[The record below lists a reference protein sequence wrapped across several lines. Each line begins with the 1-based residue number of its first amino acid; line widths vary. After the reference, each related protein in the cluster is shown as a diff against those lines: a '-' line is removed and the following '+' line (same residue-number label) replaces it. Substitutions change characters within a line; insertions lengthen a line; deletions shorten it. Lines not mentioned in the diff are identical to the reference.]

1 VRKIKE
7 VLRLKFDVGLGLRQ
21 IARSCSIG
29 LGTAHEYLQRA
40 EAAKITWPLGP
51 EWDDDRLEAALFG
64 GPPRSR
70 PTVMAMPDFAD
81 LHRQRQQ
88 HSHITQQ
95 LLWEEYRQANP
106 DGYKYSRFCELYQRW
121 RRKQDV
127 VLRQEHKA
135 GEKLFVDW
143 AGTTIPIH
151 DPRGGPAQQAHLFVA
166 VLGASSYTYAETTA
180 DEQLA
185 SWIGA
190 HVRAFEFYEGVP
202 KLVVPDNTK
211 TGVTKACR
219 YDPDL
224 NPTYQEMAMH
234 YGVGVVPARPYK
246 PRDKAKVESGVQLAE
261 RWIIAAL
268 RHRKFFSIEELNQAI
283 RELRD
288 RINQRP
294 FRQREGSRASQFV
307 AVDKPALSPL
317 PTERFDL
324 SEWSRARVN
333 IDYHIAFDTNY
344 YSVPYNGQSAI
355 LGCLTNGQGNA
366 AALLAARGAR
376 LNLETAAGAGRMDV
390 VQSFFTD
397 DGKLKPPATQRQLQR
412 GFLWACEFGHLAIAE
427 FLLDRGADL
436 RDQAETSETGL
447 HWAVV
452 GCQLPVVQFLLNR
465 GAPLEELNAYGGTA
479 LGQAGWC
486 FENAPALD
494 FYPIFEVLLAAGA
507 EVEDGCLQWL
517 EKVPTRP
524 PSEKVRLA
532 NLLRRYGART

>member
-7 VLRLKFDVGLGLRQ
+7 VLRLKFEVGLGLRA

-40 EAAKITWPLGP
+40 EAAKITWPLEP

-70 PTVMAMPDFAD
+70 PAVLTMPDFAE

-88 HSHITQQ
+88 HPHVTQQ
-95 LLWEEYRQANP
+95 LLWEEYRQENP
-106 DGYKYSRFCELYQRW
+106 DGYQYSRFCELYQRW

-151 DPRGGPAQQAHLFVA
+151 DRRGGLVQHAHLFVA
-166 VLGASSYTYAETTA
+166 VLGASSYTYAEATS

-190 HVRAFEFYEGVP
+190 HVRAFEFYQGVP

-268 RHRKFFSIEELNQAI
+268 RNRKFFSIEELNQAI

-294 FRQREGSRASQFV
+294 FRKREGSRATQFA
-307 AVDKPALSPL
+307 AVDKPAMGPL
-317 PTERFDL
+317 PPERFDL

-344 YSVPYNGQSAI
+344 YSVPYNLVQELVEVRSTPTTVEIFHKSQRVASHLRAHGHGHAVTIAEHRPRSHQAHLEWTPSRMVRWAQTIGPNTARLFERI
-355 LGCLTNGQGNA
+355 LADKPHPEMGYRGCLGIIRLTERYSAQRVEA
-366 AALLAARGAR
+366 ASERALITGACRYKSVESILKNSLDQVVPSSPEPTATPPHDNIRGA
-376 LNLETAAGAGRMDV
+376 E
-390 VQSFFTD
+390 
-397 DGKLKPPATQRQLQR
+397 
-412 GFLWACEFGHLAIAE
+412 
-427 FLLDRGADL
+427 
-436 RDQAETSETGL
+436 
-447 HWAVV
+447 
-452 GCQLPVVQFLLNR
+452 
-465 GAPLEELNAYGGTA
+465 Y
-479 LGQAGWC
+479 
-486 FENAPALD
+486 FE
-494 FYPIFEVLLAAGA
+494 
-507 EVEDGCLQWL
+507 
-517 EKVPTRP
+517 
-524 PSEKVRLA
+524 
-532 NLLRRYGART
+532 